1 MKINLLGMGA
11 LLAITSAN
19 AADLDAT
26 LQWSRR
32 TELSLPVSG
41 VVARV
46 EANAGQRVAQG
57 RLLLALDETPFL
69 GSVHEAQA
77 QLARRKIEHDEATR
91 DAKQAQELYERTV
104 LSNVEIENARMKL
117 ARAEAGY
124 NEAKAILDRA
134 RYRQKVS
141 ALRAPFDL
149 VVLSRHV
156 EPGQAV
162 SAELKP
168 PVLLVVAAAGEY
180 LAQARVPA
188 ERVTGLKLGQSVTVE
203 MAGKT
208 YTAALKAWSH
218 DPSGGKEP
226 YLLEALFSTT
236 EALYAGQ
243 PARLRLP

>member
-1 MKINLLGMGA
+1 MKIKLLGLSA
-11 LLAITSAN
+11 LLAMMPVHAV
-19 AADLDAT
+19 DLDAT
-26 LQWSRR
+26 IQWSRR

-46 EANAGQRVAQG
+46 EANAGQHIAQG
-57 RLLLALDETPFL
+57 RLLLALDETPFV

-77 QLARRKIEHDEATR
+77 QLARRKIEHEEATR

-104 LSNVEIENARMKL
+104 LSNVEIENARMKQ

-168 PVLLVVAAAGEY
+168 PVLMVVAAAGEY

-188 ERVTGLKLGQSVTVE
+188 ERVTGLKIGQSVTVDV
-203 MAGKT
+203 AGKS

-218 DPSGGKEP
+218 DPAGGKEP
-226 YLLEALFSTT
+226 YLLEALFLAPET
-236 EALYAGQ
+236 LYAGQ

>member
-1 MKINLLGMGA
+1 MKNRLLGLCA
-11 LLAITSAN
+11 LLTVAPAN

-26 LQWSRR
+26 IQWSRR
-32 TELSLPVSG
+32 TELALPVSG

-46 EANAGQRVAQG
+46 EANAGQRVGQG
-57 RLLLALDETPFL
+57 QLLLALDETPFL
-69 GSVHEAQA
+69 GSVHETQA
-77 QLARRKIEHDEATR
+77 QLARRKIELDEAVR

-149 VVLSRHV
+149 VVLSRHA

-168 PVLLVVAAAGEY
+168 PILLVVAAAGEY

-188 ERVTGLKLGQSVTVE
+188 ERVTGLKLGQPLTVSV
-203 MAGKT
+203 AGKT

-218 DPSGGKEP
+218 DPAAGKEP